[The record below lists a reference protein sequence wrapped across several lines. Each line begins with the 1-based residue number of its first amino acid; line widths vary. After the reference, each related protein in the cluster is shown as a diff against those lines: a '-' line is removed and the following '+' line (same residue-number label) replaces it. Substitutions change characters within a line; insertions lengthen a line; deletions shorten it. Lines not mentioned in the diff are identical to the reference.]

1 MESHWIR
8 ALIGMELND
17 AKKRAWK
24 EGLSRG
30 MMDIKTLPI
39 HGTKKVEWPD
49 DRMPRTIRI
58 QYSAQNNKV
67 LDARIG

>member
-8 ALIGMELND
+8 ALIGMEVREARKAALRQGAPRGIMNVVQIPVNGNK
-17 AKKRAWK
+17 ATAWD
-24 EGLSRG
+24 ENN
-30 MMDIKTLPI
+30 
-39 HGTKKVEWPD
+39 HV
-49 DRMPRTIRI
+49 RTIRI